1 MQPLRLRGRAH
12 TRLGSR
18 RWRVARPIA
27 APPRLACLQS
37 PVEVLAQRV
46 MILKSTRRPPMIDK
60 KTASFMRSLCLGEIE
75 EEIIVPFPD
84 PTVPEKEMLGAIVG
98 TLKSMLGPHEKDFS
112 EWDRAGEMPQAFIEE
127 LKAAG
132 LFGLIVPER
141 HGGLGMG

>member
-75 EEIIVPFPD
+75 EEILVPYPE
-84 PTVPEKEMLGAIVG
+84 PTIPEKETLGAIVA
-98 TLKSMLGPHEKDFS
+98 TLRSMLQPREKDFAA
-112 EWDRAGEMPQAFIEE
+112 WDRAGEMPREFIGE
-127 LKAAG
+127 LTGAG
-132 LFGLIVPER
+132 LFGLVIPESF
-141 HGGLGMG
+141 GGLG